1 MELIL
6 DLGDFAVPEG
16 LEPRYR
22 AIMAATFRRLDVK
35 VDYEVDC
42 SFVDDETIHALNKH
56 YRGIDRPTDVLSWAF
71 NEGGD
76 PVSSL
81 EMGEGER
88 PLLGE
93 IIIDFDQAL
102 RQAKE
107 IGNTPMRELSFL
119 FTHGLLHILG
129 YDHMEEEER
138 KVMFA
143 LQDEIL
149 KEVEANG

>member
-1 MELIL
+1 
-6 DLGDFAVPEG
+6 
-16 LEPRYR
+16 
-22 AIMAATFRRLDVK
+22 
-35 VDYEVDC
+35 
-42 SFVDDETIHALNKH
+42 
-56 YRGIDRPTDVLSWAF
+56 
-71 NEGGD
+71 
-76 PVSSL
+76 
-81 EMGEGER
+81 MGEGER

>member
-16 LEPRYR
+16 LEARYR
-22 AIMAATFRRLDVK
+22 AILAAAFRRLDVK
-35 VDYEVDC
+35 TDYEVDC
-42 SFVDDETIHALNKH
+42 SFVDDMTIQELNRQ
-56 YRGIDRPTDVLSWAF
+56 YRGLDKPTDVLSWAF

-76 PVSSL
+76 PVSAL
-81 EMGEGER
+81 AMGEGER

-93 IIIDFDQAL
+93 IVVDFEQAL
-102 RQAKE
+102 RQAAE
-107 IGNTPMRELSFL
+107 IGNSPMRELSFL

-149 KEVEANG
+149 SEVEANG